1 MTPPQHN
8 RVALMVPQILFQCHH
23 CGVTLQVPLSY
34 AGRSGPCPHCGKS
47 LQTPAPPP
55 VTTPVEEEPVP
66 KRHANPASTYVTDA
80 KMLTGRS
87 MSRAEPT
94 TRSLNRGIMADQ
106 AIHHGHEMKKERR
119 KDGRMMLWFL
129 IVILLLAAAT
139 YWMKSLVAGG

>member
-1 MTPPQHN
+1 
-8 RVALMVPQILFQCHH
+8 
-23 CGVTLQVPLSY
+23 
-34 AGRSGPCPHCGKS
+34 
-47 LQTPAPPP
+47 
-55 VTTPVEEEPVP
+55 
-66 KRHANPASTYVTDA
+66 
-80 KMLTGRS
+80 

>member
-1 MTPPQHN
+1 MSSSQSS

-23 CGVTLQVPLSY
+23 CGIALQVPLSF

-47 LQTPAPPP
+47 LQTPSPTQ
-55 VTTPVEEEPVP
+55 VNTPEEEPPV

-80 KMLTGRS
+80 KLLTGRS

-106 AIHHGHEMKKERR
+106 AINHGQEMKKERR
-119 KDGRMMLWFL
+119 NDGRMVLWFL
-129 IVILLLAAAT
+129 FVILLLAAAT